1 VELSLT
7 FVGNATVL
15 LRFGNLTVLTDP
27 NFLHRGQHAYLGYGL
42 VSARRYDPAIDVRDL
57 PPLAAIVLS
66 HLHGDHWD
74 RVAQRHLDRDLPVLT
89 TPHAS
94 KKLRRKGFSRAV
106 GLQTWQRH
114 TVVAPDVQVVVTSMP
129 GEHAPVAARR
139 LLPPVMGS
147 VLEFGRVGGPAER
160 RLYISGDTL
169 LVDALHE
176 IPRRHPDL
184 DAGVVHLGGTR
195 LPAGNRLPFGL
206 TVTMDGRQ
214 GADLVELLA
223 LPKVVPVHFDDYTV
237 FASPLADFRAAAA
250 RHGFGDRVVYVD
262 RGETVTL

>member
-1 VELSLT
+1 MDVSLT

-15 LRFGNLTVLTDP
+15 LRYGNLTVLTDP

-42 VSARRYDPAIDVRDL
+42 VSARRHDPAIDVRDL
-57 PPLAAIVLS
+57 PPLDAIVLS

-74 RVAQRHLDRDLPVLT
+74 RVAERHLDRDLPVLT

-94 KKLRRKGFSRAV
+94 KKLHRKGFSRAV
-106 GLQTWQRH
+106 GLRTWQRH
-114 TVVAPDVQVVVTSMP
+114 TLVAGDVQVVVTSMP
-129 GEHAPVAARR
+129 GEHAPVVARR

-147 VLEFGRVGGPAER
+147 VLEFGSVGGPVER

-169 LVDALHE
+169 FVDALRE

-184 DAGVVHLGGTR
+184 HAGVVHLGGTR
-195 LPAGNRLPFGL
+195 LPAGARLPFGL

-237 FASPLADFRAAAA
+237 FASPLGDFRDEAT
-250 RHGFGDRVVYVD
+250 RRGFGERVVYVD

>member
-1 VELSLT
+1 MDLTLT

-15 LRFGNLTVLTDP
+15 LRYGDLTVLTDP

-42 VSARRYDPAIDVRDL
+42 VSARRHDPAIDVRDL
-57 PPLAAIVLS
+57 PPLDAIVLS

-89 TPHAS
+89 TPHAA
-94 KKLRRKGFSRAV
+94 KRLHRRGFSRAT

-114 TVVAPDVQVVVTSMP
+114 TLTTGGVQVVVTAAP
-129 GEHAPVAARR
+129 GEHAPVVARR

-147 VLEFGRVGGPAER
+147 ILEFGPLGGPVER

-169 LVDALHE
+169 IVDALQE

-184 DAGVVHLGGTR
+184 DVGVVHLGGTR
-195 LPAGNRLPFGL
+195 LPAGDRLPFGL

-214 GADLVELLA
+214 GADLVELLS

-237 FASPLADFRAAAA
+237 FASPLSDFRDELT
-250 RHGFGDRVVYVD
+250 RRGLGDRIVYVD